1 MSGSFQSFLQL
12 SGEDWGRRTC
22 GDWRPG
28 QQQQSFF
35 VFQGASKKTL
45 RRQGLSSLSSNV
57 LDLVKGK
64 SSYYLLSPT
73 TTFFLRS
80 LAPLLYCM
88 RGCAKSFLV
97 LLFGMIEAVSAKA
110 PHKNVTPFLH
120 CRMGKVVYSCKWGGH
135 LAWDTCQGRGQQW
148 HFSTHF
154 TTTVVLQIS

>member
-1 MSGSFQSFLQL
+1 M
-12 SGEDWGRRTC
+12 
-22 GDWRPG
+22 
-28 QQQQSFF
+28 
-35 VFQGASKKTL
+35 FQGASKKTL

-120 CRMGKVVYSCKWGGH
+120 CRMGKVVYSCKWGGGTSSMGH
-135 LAWDTCQGRGQQW
+135 LSREG
-148 HFSTHF
+148 
-154 TTTVVLQIS
+154 TTVTFLHPLYYYCRIADKLGR

>member
-120 CRMGKVVYSCKWGGH
+120 CRMRSIVIGDIWYGTLVKGG
-135 LAWDTCQGRGQQW
+135 DN
-148 HFSTHF
+148 SD
-154 TTTVVLQIS
+154 ISPPTLLLLSYCR